1 MEDESVPD
9 RQPPPPKEGSNDEVK
24 ANNLLSLGSPE
35 EDEYFDGIKLC
46 VLVFG
51 LSLIILI
58 VALDTS
64 IISTAIPTI
73 TSEFKST
80 TDIGWYGSAYL
91 LTICSLQPLSGKI
104 YSVFPK
110 RSTFLL
116 YLALFEIGSLVC
128 ATAPNSR
135 ALIAGRAIAGAGS
148 AGLFSGAITI
158 MADTIEMRKRA
169 ACLSV
174 ITSMYGIGTVA
185 GPLIGG
191 SLTEKVGWRWCF
203 YINLPIGAITA
214 FVICLVFNPP
224 KQSASTKTLLQNILS
239 LDLPGCAMFVSACIM
254 LLLALQWGGNTYPWK
269 SATILG
275 LLLGSIPL
283 IEGFILWERRKG
295 AVAMI
300 PSHIF
305 MQRTVIA
312 ACFAMFLHMGGS
324 LLIVYYLPIWLQVVR
339 GDTPSQSGVMV
350 LPTVISQISFSLL
363 SSMLLQKVKY
373 YNVWILLGLPI
384 TAVGN
389 ALMGTFTIT
398 STPAQWIGYQIIS
411 GVGRGLVM
419 QMPILAVQNAL
430 NSEEEA
436 IGTGLIVFSQYFGG
450 TVLVSLG
457 QTAFVNLLSKFVYQ
471 YAPDV
476 NPQMLIKAGLK
487 VRGLIPAAQLEN
499 VLLAYNKAIT
509 GTFYV
514 AVGTS
519 ALAIIPALAIEWK
532 RVPQKKKLA
541 QEEAGAELQVG
552 PA

>member
-1 MEDESVPD
+1 MEDEPVSD
-9 RQPPPPKEGSNDEVK
+9 RQPPPPKEASNDEVK
-24 ANNLLSLGSPE
+24 ASNPPSLSSPE
-35 EDEYFDGIKLC
+35 KDNYFEGIKLW
-46 VLVFG
+46 
-51 LSLIILI
+51 
-58 VALDTS
+58 
-64 IISTAIPTI
+64 AIPTI
-73 TSEFKST
+73 TSQFKST
-80 TDIGWYGSAYL
+80 TDISWYGSAYF
-91 LTICSLQPLSGKI
+91 LTTCSLQPLSGKI

-110 RSTFLL
+110 RNTFFL

-158 MADTIEMRKRA
+158 MAVTIEMRKRA
-169 ACLSV
+169 TCLSV
-174 ITSMYGIGTVA
+174 ITSMYGIATVA

-191 SLTEKVGWRWCF
+191 SLTEKVGWRWCEHSLRGLAQSSF
-203 YINLPIGAITA
+203 YINLPIGAVTA
-214 FVICLVFNPP
+214 FVICLVFKPP

-275 LLLGSIPL
+275 LLLGFVPL
-283 IEGFILWERRKG
+283 MVSFVLWERRKG
-295 AVAMI
+295 TAAMI
-300 PSHIF
+300 PSHILL
-305 MQRTVIA
+305 QRTVIT
-312 ACFAMFLHMGGS
+312 ACPSMFLQMGGS
-324 LLIVYYLPIWLQVVR
+324 LLIVYYLPIWLQVVH
-339 GDTPSQSGVMV
+339 GATPSQSGVMV
-350 LPTVISQISFSLL
+350 LPTVLSQISFSLL
-363 SSMLLQKVKY
+363 SSLLLQKVGY

-384 TAVGN
+384 TAIGN
-389 ALMGTFTIT
+389 ALMGTFTT
-398 STPAQWIGYQIIS
+398 RSTAVQWICYQIVS
-411 GVGRGLVM
+411 GAGRGMVM

-436 IGTGLIVFSQYFGG
+436 IGTGLVIFSQFFGA

-457 QTAFVNLLSKFVYQ
+457 QTTFVNLLYKFVYQ

-476 NPQMLIKAGLK
+476 DPQMLIKAGLK
-487 VRGLIPAAQLEN
+487 VHGLIPTAQLAN
-499 VLLAYNKAIT
+499 VLFAYNKAVT

-519 ALAIIPALAIEWK
+519 VFAIIPALGIEWK
-532 RVPQKKKLA
+532 RVPSKKKLS
-541 QEEAGAELQVG
+541 QEEAGTDLQVV